1 MKKIVY
7 LIIIFSLVSCIIPY
21 VHKVKLTDEDLSW
34 ITHYKIND
42 SIYYVSNTNDTDT
55 LIVKD
60 IQIWNPKNTFPFD
73 SEGHNWIEVGH
84 EYDGVASVD
93 MSLLHSTDTFL
104 ISFDIKRNEENGP
117 LTNSCNFCEWSWIAI
132 PMNPKTLEI
141 RKRKYKDCIS
151 VDIKQMDR
159 NEGDQP
165 HIGLK
170 SVIWDKEKGLIQY
183 SLLNGISYTIISA
196 HKQY

>member
-1 MKKIVY
+1 M
-7 LIIIFSLVSCIIPY
+7 IIFSLVSCIIPY

-42 SIYYVSNTNDTDT
+42 SIYYVSNTDDTDT

-73 SEGHNWIEVGH
+73 PEGHNWIEVGH
-84 EYDGVASVD
+84 EYDGIASVD
-93 MSLLHSTDTFL
+93 MTLLHSTDTFF
-104 ISFDIKRNEENGP
+104 ISFEVKRDDESGP
-117 LTNSCNFCEWSWIAI
+117 LKSSCNFCEWSWISAS
-132 PMNPKTLEI
+132 MNPKTLEI
-141 RKRKYKDCIS
+141 KKHKYKDCIS

-165 HIGLK
+165 VIGLK
-170 SVIWDKEKGLIQY
+170 QVIWSKDKGLLQY
-183 SLLNGISYTIISA
+183 SLKNGISYTL
-196 HKQY
+196 KE

>member
-1 MKKIVY
+1 
-7 LIIIFSLVSCIIPY
+7 
-21 VHKVKLTDEDLSW
+21 
-34 ITHYKIND
+34 
-42 SIYYVSNTNDTDT
+42 
-55 LIVKD
+55 
-60 IQIWNPKNTFPFD
+60 
-73 SEGHNWIEVGH
+73 
-84 EYDGVASVD
+84 
-93 MSLLHSTDTFL
+93 
-104 ISFDIKRNEENGP
+104 
-117 LTNSCNFCEWSWIAI
+117 
-132 PMNPKTLEI
+132 MNPKTLEI

>member
-7 LIIIFSLVSCIIPY
+7 LIIIFSLVSCILPY
-21 VHKVKLTDEDLSW
+21 VHKVKLTDEDLCW

-42 SIYYVSNTNDTDT
+42 SIYYVSNTDDTDT

-73 SEGHNWIEVGH
+73 PEGHNWIEVGH
-84 EYDGVASVD
+84 EYDGIASVD
-93 MSLLHSTDTFL
+93 MTLLHSTDTFL
-104 ISFDIKRNEENGP
+104 ISFEVKRDEESGP
-117 LTNSCNFCEWSWIAI
+117 LKSSCNFCEWSWIAI

-165 HIGLK
+165 VIGLK
-170 SVIWDKEKGLIQY
+170 QVIWNKDKGLLQY
-183 SLLNGISYTIISA
+183 SLKNRVSYTL
-196 HKQY
+196 KK

>member
-73 SEGHNWIEVGH
+73 PEGHNWIEVGH
-84 EYDGVASVD
+84 EYDGIASVD

-104 ISFDIKRNEENGP
+104 ISFEIKRNEENGP

-165 HIGLK
+165 QIGLK
-170 SVIWDKEKGLIQY
+170 SVIWDKDKGLLQY
-183 SLLNGISYTIISA
+183 SLKNGNSYTL
-196 HKQY
+196 KE